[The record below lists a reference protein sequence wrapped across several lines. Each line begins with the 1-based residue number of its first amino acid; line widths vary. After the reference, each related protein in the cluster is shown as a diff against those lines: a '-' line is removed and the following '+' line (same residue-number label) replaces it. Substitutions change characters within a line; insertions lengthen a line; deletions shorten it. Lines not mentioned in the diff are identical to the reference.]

1 MKLRKIIPCL
11 LPLLLFC
18 SQITMAQMQR
28 QRAVSDRP
36 VEEIFLTS
44 RIAGLETVTMLGKN
58 DLNFMIMHNFGEIS
72 SGIEDFYGIDQGA
85 NVRLAF
91 DYGLSDKLSIGVAR
105 TSVEDNVDFTAK
117 YAVLRQ
123 MESDK
128 VPVTIVFRGNMGIT
142 TEKAYDLSFVER
154 LNYLGALMIARKFED
169 KFSLQITPMVA
180 HFNTVFPGA
189 NEKLYNTSAGLGLGG
204 RIKLDER
211 KSITFEYLPVLF
223 NKNDDVVSHAAIG
236 YEIETG
242 GHVFQM
248 FLMSGRMF
256 TEQHLLA
263 QNEIDF
269 FAADFRLGFN
279 INRVFGLGK

>member
-1 MKLRKIIPCL
+1 MRL
-11 LPLLLFC
+11 LKTTLAPLLVMLLV

-44 RIAGLETVTMLGKN
+44 RIAGLETVTMLGKG
-58 DLNFMIMHNFGEIS
+58 DLNFMIMHNFGEVS
-72 SGIEDFYGIDQGA
+72 TGIDDFFGIDQGA

-91 DYGLSDKLSIGVAR
+91 DYGLSDNLSIGIGR
-105 TSVEDNVDFTAK
+105 TSVEDNVDLTAK
-117 YAVLRQ
+117 YALLRQ
-123 MESDK
+123 MESGK
-128 VPVTIVFRGNMGIT
+128 VPVTIVLKGNMGIT
-142 TEKAYDLSFVER
+142 TEKAYDLSFIER
-154 LNYLGALMIARKFED
+154 LNYLGALMVARKFED
-169 KFSLQITPMVA
+169 KFSLQVTPMVA
-180 HFNTVFPGA
+180 HFNTVFPGV
-189 NEKLYNTSAGLGLGG
+189 NEKLNNTTVGVGLGG

-211 KSITFEYLPVLF
+211 KSITFEYLPALI
-223 NKNDDVVSHAAIG
+223 NQNDDVINHAAIG

-269 FAADFRLGFN
+269 FAGDFRLGFN
-279 INRVFGLGK
+279 INRVFGLLK